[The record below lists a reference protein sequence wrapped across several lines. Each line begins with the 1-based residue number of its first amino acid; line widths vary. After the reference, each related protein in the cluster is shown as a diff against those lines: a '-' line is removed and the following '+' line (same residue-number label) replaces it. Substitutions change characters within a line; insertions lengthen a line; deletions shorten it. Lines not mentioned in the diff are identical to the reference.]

1 MDQANDMVWTEEELD
16 RLALYKIRARE
27 KARAEGREQERIET
41 ALDMLADNEPLEK
54 IIKYSHLSME
64 KVLELQNS
72 QATFTAK

>member
-1 MDQANDMVWTEEELD
+1 MFDEKHV
-16 RLALYKIRARE
+16 RE
-27 KARAEGREQERIET
+27 AIEAEAYLKGAKGADDERT
-41 ALDMLADNEPLEK
+41 AVALDMLANNEPLEK